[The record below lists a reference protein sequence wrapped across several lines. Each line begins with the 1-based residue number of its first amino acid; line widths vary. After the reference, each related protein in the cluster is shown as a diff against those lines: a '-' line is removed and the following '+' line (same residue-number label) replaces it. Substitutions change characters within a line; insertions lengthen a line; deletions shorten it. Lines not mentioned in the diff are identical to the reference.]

1 MWNVWFWVIKRV
13 VKMSNQKNTIQ
24 KGRLANGFKLWQF
37 ENFHLN
43 WVIWTK
49 NLNYCLGQI
58 ILFENIIWIVV
69 WIYVKLVIWVIK
81 RVVKMSEEFDFEG
94 FEWLFIH
101 LDFIQKKVTKRRFR
115 LKNSFEWPKMG
126 SNPFAK

>member
-1 MWNVWFWVIKRV
+1 MKLKVNRMTINQEYLGLTMGSFGKRV
-13 VKMSNQKNTIQ
+13 QIVAIWIFS
-24 KGRLANGFKLWQF
+24 F
-37 ENFHLN
+37 ELENLN

-49 NLNYCLGQI
+49 ILNYCLGQI

-94 FEWLFIH
+94 FEWAFFI
-101 LDFIQKKVTKRRFR
+101 
-115 LKNSFEWPKMG
+115 
-126 SNPFAK
+126 